1 MELKVTQTTTKQN
14 LESKVDGMT
23 LTATIEVREGEII
36 SFNGTLRLNDGTM
49 MLSFNNAAI
58 GEGKRATTYNAI
70 PTDKREVLTVID
82 NFVDS
87 ILAEYSK

>member
-1 MELKVTQTTTKQN
+1 MELIVKQTTTKQN

-23 LTATIEVREGEII
+23 LTAMIEMREGKII
-36 SFNGTLRLNDGTM
+36 SFNGNLNDGTM
-49 MLSFNNAAI
+49 MLSFNNAEI

-82 NFVDS
+82 KFVDS
-87 ILAEYSK
+87 IIAEYNK

>member
-1 MELKVTQTTTKQN
+1 MELIVKQTTTRQN

-23 LTATIEVREGEII
+23 LTATIEMREGKII
-36 SFNGTLRLNDGTM
+36 SFNGNLNDGTM
-49 MLSFNNAAI
+49 MLSFNNAEI

-82 NFVDS
+82 KFVDS
-87 ILAEYSK
+87 VIAEYSK

>member
-23 LTATIEVREGEII
+23 LTATIEMREGKII
-36 SFNGTLRLNDGTM
+36 SFNGNLNDGKM
-49 MLSFNNAAI
+49 MLSFNNAEI

>member
-1 MELKVTQTTTKQN
+1 MELIVKQTTTKQN

-23 LTATIEVREGEII
+23 LTATIEMREGKII
-36 SFNGTLRLNDGTM
+36 SFNGNLNDGTM
-49 MLSFNNAAI
+49 MLSFNNAEI

-82 NFVDS
+82 KFVDS
-87 ILAEYSK
+87 IIAEYNK

>member
-23 LTATIEVREGEII
+23 LTATIEMREGKII
-36 SFNGTLRLNDGTM
+36 SFNGNLNDGKIN
-49 MLSFNNAAI
+49 LSFNNAEI

>member
-1 MELKVTQTTTKQN
+1 MELIVKQTTTRQN

-23 LTATIEVREGEII
+23 LTATIEMREGKII
-36 SFNGTLRLNDGTM
+36 SFNGNLNDGTM
-49 MLSFNNAAI
+49 MLSFNNAEI

-82 NFVDS
+82 KFVDS
-87 ILAEYSK
+87 IIAEYNK

>member
-23 LTATIEVREGEII
+23 LTATIEMREGKII
-36 SFNGTLRLNDGTM
+36 SFNGNLTDGKM
-49 MLSFNNAAI
+49 MLSFNNAEI

-87 ILAEYSK
+87 ILEEYSK

>member
-23 LTATIEVREGEII
+23 LTATIEMREGKII
-36 SFNGTLRLNDGTM
+36 SFNGNLNDGKM
-49 MLSFNNAAI
+49 MLFFNNAEI

>member
-23 LTATIEVREGEII
+23 LTATIEMREGKII
-36 SFNGTLRLNDGTM
+36 SFNGNLTDGKM
-49 MLSFNNAAI
+49 MLSFNNAEI

-87 ILAEYSK
+87 VIAEYSK

>member
-1 MELKVTQTTTKQN
+1 MELIVKQTTTKQN

-23 LTATIEVREGEII
+23 LTATIEMREGKII
-36 SFNGTLRLNDGTM
+36 SFNGDLNDGTM
-49 MLSFNNAAI
+49 KLSFNNAEI

-87 ILAEYSK
+87 IIAEYSK